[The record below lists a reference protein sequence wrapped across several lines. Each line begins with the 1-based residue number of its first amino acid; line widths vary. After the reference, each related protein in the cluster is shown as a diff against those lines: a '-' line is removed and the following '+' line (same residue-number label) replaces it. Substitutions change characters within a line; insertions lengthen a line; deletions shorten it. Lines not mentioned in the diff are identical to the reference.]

1 MTSIKFLCVTLW
13 HMRIGTGVVRV
24 LDLWYVVWLWSVFV
38 GGLYLIRRWGCFILI
53 DRTLGGS
60 EISSALCLLW
70 FFFDDGRHIDIAVM
84 FQIMEKLTHPLGYPK
99 GCVNFKCNG

>member
-1 MTSIKFLCVTLW
+1 MVCSLV
-13 HMRIGTGVVRV
+13 M
-24 LDLWYVVWLWSVFV
+24 V
-38 GGLYLIRRWGCFILI
+38 GICWGALPHKRWGCFILI

-84 FQIMEKLTHPLGYPK
+84 FQIMEKLTHPLGHPK